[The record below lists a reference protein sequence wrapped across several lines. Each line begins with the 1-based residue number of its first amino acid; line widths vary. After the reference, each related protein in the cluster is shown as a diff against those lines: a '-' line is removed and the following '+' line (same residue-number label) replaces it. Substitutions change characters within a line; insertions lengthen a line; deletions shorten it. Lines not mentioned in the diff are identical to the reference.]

1 MRKIVTQFLRPLRPY
16 EEIRYTNTISTVR
29 EQEVAVKIE
38 EIFQWRLL
46 DRPKKV
52 KES

>member
-1 MRKIVTQFLRPLRPY
+1 MRKIVTQFLRPLRRY
-16 EEIRYTNTISTVR
+16 EEIRYTNTISMR

-52 KES
+52 KET